1 MQQMEYAMNGNWKL
15 TVKVM
20 VLMVLGTGVVTQAW
34 AQGVQPP
41 TPSSPMLSL
50 SLRKAIEI
58 GVENNY
64 DLILSRERI
73 EEARGV
79 AFTRLGAMLPNLSGE
94 SNATKRRV
102 FQGQFGGQD
111 AVSDRRTIYDLR
123 GRLTQN
129 IFNLSLIHQWQSGK
143 TGVEAADLEAEV
155 TRRDTIS
162 TIALLYFEAI
172 RAEASVVAREANVKL
187 NKELWTMAE
196 GRKAAGAA
204 TGLDVTRAKVQYQ
217 SERQRLLEAIIERNR
232 ARLNLIRVM
241 GIPNDT
247 KVVFT
252 DALELVDM
260 PSQTPEEAIK
270 IAMNNRVELQA
281 QDRRQVE
288 TQLRVDAIKGE
299 RIPSLDVRGDHGLI
313 GEKFDDR
320 FSSYTVGAY
329 LSIPLFDG
337 GQREGRIQES
347 NSQLRQQRIR
357 TKNLIHQVGL
367 DARDALLTLESSREQ
382 VLVSKET
389 LELSL
394 KELELS
400 QKAFSIGTITHLE
413 IINAQASLA
422 QSRDQAIEALF
433 NFNAARVGIARSQG
447 RMELLYQEKPMT
459 AKSFLP
465 GF

>member
-1 MQQMEYAMNGNWKL
+1 MNDRWKD
-15 TVKVM
+15 TVK
-20 VLMVLGTGVVTQAW
+20 LWVVTLAIVGLMGEGW
-34 AQGVQPP
+34 AHSAELP
-41 TPSSPMLSL
+41 PSSAPIYQL

-79 AFTRLGAMLPNLSGE
+79 ALTRLGAMLPNLSGE
-94 SNATKRRV
+94 GNYTNRKV

-111 AVSDRRTIYDLR
+111 AVSRRRNIHDLR

-129 IFNLSLIHQWQSGK
+129 IFNLSLIQQWRSGK
-143 TGVEAADLEAEV
+143 TGAEAAGFEAEV

-172 RAEASVVAREANVKL
+172 RAEAAVLAREANVKL

-204 TGLDVTRAKVQYQ
+204 TGLDVTRARVQYH
-217 SERQRLLEAIIERNR
+217 SERQRLLDAVIERNR
-232 ARLNLIRVM
+232 SRLNLIRVM

-247 KVVFT
+247 KVIFT
-252 DALELVDM
+252 DALKLVDM
-260 PSQTPEEAIK
+260 PTQTPEEAIA
-270 IAMNNRVELQA
+270 IAMDNRVELKA
-281 QDRRQVE
+281 QDRRQME
-288 TQLRVDAIKGE
+288 TELRLDAIKGE
-299 RIPSLDVRGDHGLI
+299 RIPSLDVRGDYGLI

-320 FSSYTVGAY
+320 FSSHTVGAY

-347 NSQLRQQRIR
+347 NSQLRQQHIR

-382 VLVSKET
+382 VLVSRET
-389 LELSL
+389 LELAR

-400 QKAFSIGTITHLE
+400 QKAFAIGTITHLE

-422 QSRDQAIEALF
+422 DSRDQAIEALF
-433 NFNAARVGIARSQG
+433 NFNAARVNIARSQG
-447 RMELLYQEKPMT
+447 RMELLYQEKAIT
-459 AKSFLP
+459 AQSFYL